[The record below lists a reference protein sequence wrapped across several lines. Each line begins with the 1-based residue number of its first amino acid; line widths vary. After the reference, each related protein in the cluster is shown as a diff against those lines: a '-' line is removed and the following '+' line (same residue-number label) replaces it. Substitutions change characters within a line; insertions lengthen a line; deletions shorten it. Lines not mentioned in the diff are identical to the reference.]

1 MVFVGVQTMFRLR
14 LLFDNFTLILIA
26 VVLAATFIPAYGVG
40 APFFQWLTHFANAL
54 LFFLHG
60 AKLTRQAIIAGI
72 MHWRLHVLVFAC
84 TFIVFPLLMLSLQ
97 PLIRP
102 VLGDELWVGM
112 LYLAALPGTVQ
123 SAIAFTSMA
132 RGNIPAAVCAA
143 SASSLVGILVTPLLV
158 RLMLDADADAG
169 TSGMLEAVAK
179 ISLQLL
185 LPFLLGHYM
194 RRWIGDWIDRNKS
207 WLKSVDQ
214 SSILL
219 VVYTAFSAAV
229 IGGLWTAVPPLSLLM
244 LGVICCVILAI
255 VLFTTTWLARRF
267 KFNKEDEITIVF
279 CGSKKSMATGI
290 PMASVLFAGSA
301 VGPAI
306 LPLMVFHQIQLMVC
320 AVMAQHY
327 AQRCDEDGAQCTH

>member
-1 MVFVGVQTMFRLR
+1 MVYLIMFRLR
-14 LLFDNFTLILIA
+14 ILFDNFTLILIA
-26 VVLAATFIPAYGVG
+26 VVLAATFIPAHGMG
-40 APFFQWLTHFANAL
+40 ATFFQWLTNFAIAL

-60 AKLTRQAIIAGI
+60 AKLSRHAIIAGV
-72 MHWRLHVLVFAC
+72 MHWRLHLLVFAC
-84 TFIVFPLLMLSLQ
+84 TFVLFPLLMLSLQ

-158 RLMLDADADAG
+158 KMMLDADAG
-169 TSGMLEAVAK
+169 TTGMLEAVIR

-194 RRWIGDWIDRNKS
+194 RRWIGSWVDRNAR
-207 WLKSVDQ
+207 WLKNVDQ

-229 IGGLWTAVPPLSLLM
+229 IGGLWSAVPPSSLIMLS
-244 LGVICCVILAI
+244 VICCVILAM
-255 VLFTTTWLARRF
+255 VLFATTWLARRF

-290 PMASVLFAGSA
+290 PMASVLFAGGA

-320 AVMAQHY
+320 AVMAQQY
-327 AQRCDEDGAQCTH
+327 ATRCEEDGAQCAD

>member
-1 MVFVGVQTMFRLR
+1 MFRLR
-14 LLFDNFTLILIA
+14 ILFDNFTLILIA
-26 VVLAATFIPAYGVG
+26 VVLAATFIPAHGVG
-40 APFFQWLTHFANAL
+40 ATIFQWLTNFAIAL

-60 AKLTRQAIIAGI
+60 AKLSRHAIIAGV
-72 MHWRLHVLVFAC
+72 MHWRLHLLVFAC
-84 TFIVFPLLMLSLQ
+84 TFILFPVLMLSLQ

-102 VLGDELWVGM
+102 VLGDELWIGM

-123 SAIAFTSMA
+123 SAIAFTSIA

-158 RLMLDADADAG
+158 KMMLDADSG
-169 TSGMLEAVAK
+169 TTGMLEAVIR

-185 LPFLLGHYM
+185 LPFLVGHFM
-194 RRWIGDWIDRNKS
+194 RPWIGSWIDRNAR
-207 WLKSVDQ
+207 WLKNVDQ

-229 IGGLWTAVPPLSLLM
+229 IGGLWGAVPPSSLIMLS
-244 LGVICCVILAI
+244 VVCCVILAI
-255 VLFTTTWLARRF
+255 VLFSTTWLARRF

-290 PMASVLFAGSA
+290 PMASVLFAGGA

-320 AVMAQHY
+320 AVMAQQY
-327 AQRCDEDGAQCTH
+327 ASRCEEEGVQCDG

>member
-1 MVFVGVQTMFRLR
+1 MVHLTMFRLR
-14 LLFDNFTLILIA
+14 ILFDNFTLILIA
-26 VVLAATFIPAYGVG
+26 VVLAATFIPAQGMG
-40 APFFQWLTHFANAL
+40 ATFFQWLTNFAIAL

-60 AKLTRQAIIAGI
+60 AKLSRHAIISGV
-72 MHWRLHVLVFAC
+72 MHWRLHLLVFAC
-84 TFIVFPLLMLSLQ
+84 TFILFPLLMLPLQ

-102 VLGDELWVGM
+102 VLGDELWIGM

-123 SAIAFTSMA
+123 SAIAFTSIA

-158 RLMLDADADAG
+158 KMMLDADAG
-169 TSGMLEAVAK
+169 TTGMLEAVIR

-185 LPFLLGHYM
+185 LPFLVGHYM
-194 RRWIGDWIDRNKS
+194 RRWIGSWVDRNAR
-207 WLKSVDQ
+207 WLKNVDQ

-229 IGGLWTAVPPLSLLM
+229 IGGLWSAVPPASLLM
-244 LGVICCVILAI
+244 LSVVCSVILAM
-255 VLFTTTWLARRF
+255 VLFATTSLARRF
-267 KFNKEDEITIVF
+267 KFNKEYEITIVF

-290 PMASVLFAGSA
+290 PMASVLFAGGA

-320 AVMAQHY
+320 AVMAQQY
-327 AQRCDEDGAQCTH
+327 ATRCEEDGAQCAD

>member
-1 MVFVGVQTMFRLR
+1 MFRLR
-14 LLFDNFTLILIA
+14 VLFDNFTLILIA
-26 VVLAATFIPAYGVG
+26 VVLAATFIPAHGVG
-40 APFFQWLTHFANAL
+40 ATIFQWLTNFAIAL

-60 AKLTRQAIIAGI
+60 AKLSRHAIIAGV
-72 MHWRLHVLVFAC
+72 MHWRLHLLVFAC
-84 TFIVFPLLMLSLQ
+84 TFILFPLLMLSLQ

-158 RLMLDADADAG
+158 KMMLDADAG
-169 TSGMLEAVAK
+169 TTGMLEAVIK

-194 RRWIGDWIDRNKS
+194 RRWIGSWIDRNAR

-229 IGGLWTAVPPLSLLM
+229 MGGLWSAVPPSSLIM
-244 LGVICCVILAI
+244 LGVICCVILAV
-255 VLFTTTWLARRF
+255 VLFSTTWLARRF

-290 PMASVLFAGSA
+290 PMASVLFAGGA
-301 VGPAI
+301 IGPAI

-320 AVMAQHY
+320 AVMAQQY
-327 AQRCDEDGAQCTH
+327 AQRCEEDGAECGY

>member
-1 MVFVGVQTMFRLR
+1 MFRLR
-14 LLFDNFTLILIA
+14 ILFDNFTLILIA
-26 VVLAATFIPAYGVG
+26 VVLAATFMPAYGIG
-40 APFFQWLTHFANAL
+40 ATIFQWLTNFAIAL

-60 AKLTRQAIIAGI
+60 AKLSRHAIIAGV
-72 MHWRLHVLVFAC
+72 MHWRLHLLVFAC
-84 TFIVFPLLMLSLQ
+84 TFILFPILMLSLQ

-102 VLGDELWVGM
+102 VLGDELWIGM

-123 SAIAFTSMA
+123 SAIAFTSIA

-158 RLMLDADADAG
+158 KLMLDADAG
-169 TSGMLEAVAK
+169 TTGMLEAVIK

-194 RRWIGDWIDRNKS
+194 RRWIGHWIDRNAR
-207 WLKSVDQ
+207 WLKNIDQ

-229 IGGLWTAVPPLSLLM
+229 IGGLWHAVPPSSLIMLS
-244 LGVICCVILAI
+244 VICSVILAV
-255 VLFTTTWLARRF
+255 VLFSTTWLARRF

-290 PMASVLFAGSA
+290 PMASVLFAGGA

-306 LPLMVFHQIQLMVC
+306 LPLMVFHQIQLMVR
-320 AVMAQHY
+320 AVLAQQY
-327 AQRCDEDGAQCTH
+327 AQRCEDDTAE

>member
-1 MVFVGVQTMFRLR
+1 MISQLRVF
-14 LLFDNFTLILIA
+14 FDNFTLILIA
-26 VVLAATFIPAYGVG
+26 VVLAATFIPAHGVG
-40 APFFQWLTHFANAL
+40 ATIFQWLTNFAIAL

-60 AKLTRQAIIAGI
+60 AKLSRQAIIAGV
-72 MHWRLHVLVFAC
+72 MHWRLHILIFAC
-84 TFIVFPLLMLSLQ
+84 TFILFPILMLSLQ
-97 PLIRP
+97 PVLRP
-102 VLGDELWVGM
+102 LLGDELWIGM

-143 SASSLVGILVTPLLV
+143 SASSLVGILVTPFLV
-158 RLMLDADADAG
+158 KWMLGADAG
-169 TSGMLEAVAK
+169 TTGMLEAVLR

-194 RRWIGDWIDRNKS
+194 RRWIGGWVERNKS

-229 IGGLWTAVPPLSLLM
+229 IGGLWTAVPPTALLVLS
-244 LGVICCVILAI
+244 VVCCVILAI
-255 VLFTTTWLARRF
+255 VLVATTWLARGL

-290 PMASVLFAGSA
+290 PMASVLFAGGA

-320 AVMAQHY
+320 AVLAQKY
-327 AQRCDEDGAQCTH
+327 ARRCKDESAECEY

>member
-1 MVFVGVQTMFRLR
+1 MFRLR
-14 LLFDNFTLILIA
+14 ILFDNFTLILIA
-26 VVLAATFIPAYGVG
+26 VVLAATFMPAYGIG
-40 APFFQWLTHFANAL
+40 ATIFQWLTNFAIAL

-60 AKLTRQAIIAGI
+60 AKLSRHAIIAGV
-72 MHWRLHVLVFAC
+72 MHWRLHLLVFAC
-84 TFIVFPLLMLSLQ
+84 TFILFPILMLSLQ

-102 VLGDELWVGM
+102 VLGDELWIGM

-123 SAIAFTSMA
+123 SAIAFTSIA

-158 RLMLDADADAG
+158 KLMLDADAG
-169 TSGMLEAVAK
+169 TTGMLEAVIK

-194 RRWIGDWIDRNKS
+194 RRWIGHWIDRNAR
-207 WLKSVDQ
+207 WLKNIDQ

-229 IGGLWTAVPPLSLLM
+229 IGGLWHAVPPSSLIMLS
-244 LGVICCVILAI
+244 VICSVILAV
-255 VLFTTTWLARRF
+255 VLLSTTWLARRF

-290 PMASVLFAGSA
+290 PMASVLFAGGA

-320 AVMAQHY
+320 AVLAQQY
-327 AQRCDEDGAQCTH
+327 AQRCEDDTAE

>member
-1 MVFVGVQTMFRLR
+1 MFRLR
-14 LLFDNFTLILIA
+14 SFFDNFTLILIT
-26 VVLAATFIPAYGVG
+26 VVLAATFIPAHGVG
-40 APFFQWLTHFANAL
+40 ATIFQWLTNFAIAL

-60 AKLTRQAIIAGI
+60 AKLPRQAIIAGI
-72 MHWRLHVLVFAC
+72 MHWRLHLLIFAC
-84 TFIVFPLLMLSLQ
+84 TFILFPLLMLSLQ

-158 RLMLDADADAG
+158 KMMLDADAG
-169 TSGMLEAVAK
+169 TTGMLEAVLR

-194 RRWIGDWIDRNKS
+194 RRWIGAWVDRNKS

-229 IGGLWTAVPPLSLLM
+229 IGGLWTAVSPSSLVMLS
-244 LGVICCVILAI
+244 VICCVILAM
-255 VLFTTTWLARRF
+255 VLFATTWLARRF

-290 PMASVLFAGSA
+290 PMASVLFAGGA

-320 AVMAQHY
+320 AVMAQQY
-327 AQRCDEDGAQCTH
+327 ASRCKEEGAQCDH

>member
-1 MVFVGVQTMFRLR
+1 MFRLR
-14 LLFDNFTLILIA
+14 ILFDNFTLILIA
-26 VVLAATFIPAYGVG
+26 VVLAATFMPAYGIG
-40 APFFQWLTHFANAL
+40 ATIFQWLTNFAIAL

-60 AKLTRQAIIAGI
+60 AKLSRHAIIAGV
-72 MHWRLHVLVFAC
+72 MHWRLHLLVFAC
-84 TFIVFPLLMLSLQ
+84 TFILFPILMLSLQ

-102 VLGDELWVGM
+102 VLGDELWIGM

-123 SAIAFTSMA
+123 SAIAFTSIA

-158 RLMLDADADAG
+158 KLMLDADAG
-169 TSGMLEAVAK
+169 TTGMLEAVIK

-194 RRWIGDWIDRNKS
+194 RRWIGHWIDRNAR
-207 WLKSVDQ
+207 WLKNIDQ

-229 IGGLWTAVPPLSLLM
+229 IGGLWHAVPPSSLIMLS
-244 LGVICCVILAI
+244 VICSVILAV
-255 VLFTTTWLARRF
+255 VLFSTTWLARRF

-290 PMASVLFAGSA
+290 PMASVLFAGGA

-320 AVMAQHY
+320 AVLAQQY
-327 AQRCDEDGAQCTH
+327 AQRCEDDTAE

>member
-1 MVFVGVQTMFRLR
+1 MFRLR
-14 LLFDNFTLILIA
+14 ILFDNFTLILIA
-26 VVLAATFIPAYGVG
+26 VVLAATFIPAHGMG
-40 APFFQWLTHFANAL
+40 ATFFQWLTNFAIAL

-60 AKLTRQAIIAGI
+60 AKLSRHAIIAGV
-72 MHWRLHVLVFAC
+72 MHWRLHLLVFAC
-84 TFIVFPLLMLSLQ
+84 TFILFPLLMLSLQ

-102 VLGDELWVGM
+102 VLGDELWIGM

-123 SAIAFTSMA
+123 SAIAFTSIA

-158 RLMLDADADAG
+158 KMMLDADAG
-169 TSGMLEAVAK
+169 TTGMLEAVIR

-194 RRWIGDWIDRNKS
+194 RRWIGSWVDRNAR
-207 WLKSVDQ
+207 WLKNVDQ

-229 IGGLWTAVPPLSLLM
+229 MGGLWSAVPPSSLLM
-244 LGVICCVILAI
+244 LSAICCVILAM
-255 VLFTTTWLARRF
+255 VLFATTWLARRF

-290 PMASVLFAGSA
+290 PMASVLFAGGA

-320 AVMAQHY
+320 AVLAQQY
-327 AQRCDEDGAQCTH
+327 AARCEKENVRAN